1 MSAIR
6 NIKMLMRYSKW
17 ANDMMLV
24 AISGLPTEEFVKR
37 RPAALG
43 GMTFTLAH
51 IDIVDQIWRGHLL
64 GKEHG
69 FSSRTSETPGDLET
83 LSYKIQE
90 MDEWYVH
97 YADTMSEAL
106 LNEKIKFSFVDG
118 GSGEMTRGDMLI
130 HICNHKT
137 FHRGHLADMFY
148 QSGFNPPSI
157 DLPVYMRD
165 AFRESELG

>member
-69 FSSRTSETPGDLET
+69 FSSRTSEPPGNRIVQI
-83 LSYKIQE
+83 SNCK
-90 MDEWYVH
+90 
-97 YADTMSEAL
+97 
-106 LNEKIKFSFVDG
+106 
-118 GSGEMTRGDMLI
+118 R
-130 HICNHKT
+130 
-137 FHRGHLADMFY
+137 
-148 QSGFNPPSI
+148 
-157 DLPVYMRD
+157 
-165 AFRESELG
+165 